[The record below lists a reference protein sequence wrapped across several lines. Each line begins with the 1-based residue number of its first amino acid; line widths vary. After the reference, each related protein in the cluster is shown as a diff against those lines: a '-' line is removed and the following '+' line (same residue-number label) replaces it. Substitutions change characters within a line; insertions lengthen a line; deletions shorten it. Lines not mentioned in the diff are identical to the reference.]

1 MQSNGFS
8 LMIFIFL
15 ALPVIILFSNHDI
28 FFIIIAL
35 ILIISSIKNLYQTI
49 IKPPD
54 IQSENE
60 SIFED
65 YGEDEDLSSEGMGI
79 SARIVKNL
87 VVILFYI
94 YCTFFIYSIAF
105 RAVVLIIILYW
116 LHDTINSPAR
126 PTDSTDISTPPI
138 KTNTSVQ
145 GALSFFVN
153 IGSILMIIFVTCNKF
168 IKRII

>member
-15 ALPVIILFSNHDI
+15 VLPVIILFSNHDI
-28 FFIIIAL
+28 FFVIIAL

-54 IQSENE
+54 IKSDDE

-65 YGEDEDLSSEGMGI
+65 YGEDEDLSSEGLGI
-79 SARIVKNL
+79 STRIVKNL
-87 VVILFYI
+87 IVILFYI
-94 YCTFFIYSIAF
+94 YCTFFIYSIIF
-105 RAVVLIIILYW
+105 RAVVLAIILYW
-116 LHDTINSPAR
+116 LHDTINSPAK
-126 PTDSTDISTPPI
+126 PADDTDISAPPI
-138 KTNTSVQ
+138 KTNTNAQ
-145 GALSFFVN
+145 GALTFFVN
-153 IGSILMIIFVTCNKF
+153 VGSILMIIFVTCNKF